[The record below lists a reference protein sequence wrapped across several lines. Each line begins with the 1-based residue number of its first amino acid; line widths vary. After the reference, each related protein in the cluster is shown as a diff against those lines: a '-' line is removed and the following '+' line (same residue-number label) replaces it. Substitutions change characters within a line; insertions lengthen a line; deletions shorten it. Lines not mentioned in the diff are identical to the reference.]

1 MAAKMAIG
9 DGWVAARSGEEIPVV
24 DPATEEVIESVP
36 AGGPEDVDLAVEA
49 ASAAFA
55 EWSRTD
61 AEERATLIRRG
72 IGLVEESAKE
82 IADTLV
88 HEQGK
93 PVTEARGEL
102 QHFIHGLHYY
112 ADLATKVRGA
122 YQELP
127 SALGPAFG
135 VVIRRPIGVVAA
147 IVPYNYPLTLLG
159 TKVGPALATGNTVI
173 VKPSETTPLATLR
186 VAELMRE
193 AGLPAGVLNVVTGTG
208 PVAGEALVAHPGVR
222 RVAFTGGSDTGRRV
236 MELAGPQFKRVT
248 LELGGSDPVIV
259 CPDADLGKAAKG
271 TLIGR
276 FWNNGQSC
284 LATKR
289 AYVFSEVY
297 EEFVERLAAGV
308 QRYEPGEGW
317 TKAEKPKIRIGPLNS
332 ARGRDTVARQLDESL
347 GKGAKVVAGGGR
359 PEGLEK
365 GFFFSPTV
373 VTDAAPD
380 SPVATEEVFGPVL
393 PVFRI
398 NDIDEGF
405 RLANASPYGLG
416 SSIWTH
422 DVRLIHRA
430 AQEIEAG
437 MTWVNQIHYGY
448 DEMPFGGVKQ
458 SGIGKEHGAE
468 ALDYYTELKS
478 LVVGDLA

>member
-1 MAAKMAIG
+1 MAKMAIG
-9 DGWVAARSGEEIPVV
+9 DDWVAARSGAELEVV
-24 DPATEEVIESVP
+24 DPATEDVIESVP
-36 AGGPEDVDLAVEA
+36 AGGPADVELAAKA
-49 ASAAFA
+49 ASNAFA
-55 EWSRTD
+55 AWSKTD
-61 AEERATLIRRG
+61 AEERAKLIRK
-72 IGLVEESAKE
+72 GLALIEGSAQE
-82 IADTLV
+82 IAETLV

-93 PVTEARGEL
+93 PLVEARGEL
-102 QHFIHGLHYY
+102 QHFVHGMEYY

-135 VVIRRPIGVVAA
+135 MVIRRPIGVVAA
-147 IVPYNYPLTLLG
+147 IIPFNYPLTLMG

-173 VKPSETTPLATLR
+173 VKPSETTPLATLK
-186 VAELMRE
+186 VVELMRE

-208 PVAGEALVAHPGVR
+208 DAAGRALVDHPDVR
-222 RVAFTGGSDTGRRV
+222 RIAFTGSSSSGRRV
-236 MELAGPQFKRVT
+236 MEIAGPQFKRVT

-259 CPDADLGKAAKG
+259 CPDADLDKAAKS

-297 EEFVERLAAGV
+297 EDFVERLAAGA

-332 ARGRDTVARQLDESL
+332 QRQRDTIERQLEESL
-347 GKGAKVVAGGGR
+347 HKGGKVVTGGDR
-359 PEGLEK
+359 PKERDR
-365 GFFFSPTV
+365 GFFFAPTV
-373 VTDAAPD
+373 VTDSAHD
-380 SPVATEEVFGPVL
+380 SPVVTEEVFGPVL

-398 NDIDEGF
+398 TDIDEGI
-405 RLANASPYGLG
+405 RLANATQFGLG

-422 DVRLIHRA
+422 DVRLIHKA

-448 DEMPFGGVKQ
+448 DEMPFGGIKQ

-478 LVVGDLA
+478 VVVGDLV

>member
-1 MAAKMAIG
+1 MAKMAIG
-9 DGWVAARSGEEIPVV
+9 EGWAAARSGQEMPVI

-36 AGGPEDVDLAVEA
+36 AGGPEDIDLAAKE
-49 ASAAFA
+49 ASAAFVQ
-55 EWSRTD
+55 WSRTD
-61 AEERATLIRRG
+61 AEERAKLIRK
-72 IGLVEESAKE
+72 GLALIEENSKE
-82 IADTLV
+82 IAETLV

-93 PVTEARGEL
+93 PMTEARGEL
-102 QHFIHGLHYY
+102 QHFIHGMEYY

-135 VVIRRPIGVVAA
+135 MVIRRPIGVVGA
-147 IVPYNYPLTLLG
+147 IVPYNYPLTLMG
-159 TKVGPALATGNTVI
+159 TKVGPALVTGNTVI
-173 VKPSETTPLATLR
+173 MKPSETTPLATLR
-186 VAELMRE
+186 VAEFMRE
-193 AGLPAGVLNVVTGTG
+193 AGLPPGVLNVVTGTG
-208 PVAGEALVAHPGVR
+208 PVAGEALVRHPDVR
-222 RVAFTGGSDTGRRV
+222 RIAFTGGSNTGRKV
-236 MELAGPQFKRVT
+236 MEIAGPQFKRVT

-259 CPDADLGKAAKG
+259 CPDADLDKAAKS

-297 EEFVERLAAGV
+297 EEFVERLAAGA

-317 TKAEKPKIRIGPLNS
+317 TKPEKPKIRIGPLGS
-332 ARGRDTVARQLDESL
+332 ARQRDTIARQLEESL
-347 GKGAKVVAGGGR
+347 AKGGKLVVGGR
-359 PEGLEK
+359 RPKERAE
-365 GFFFSPTV
+365 GFFFTPTV
-373 VTDAAPD
+373 VTDAAQD
-380 SPVATEEVFGPVL
+380 SPVATEEVFGPIL

-398 NDIDEGF
+398 NDIDEGI

-422 DVRLIHRA
+422 DIRLIHKA

-468 ALDYYTELKS
+468 ALDSYTELKS
-478 LVVGDLA
+478 IVVGDLE

>member
-1 MAAKMAIG
+1 MAKMAIG
-9 DGWVAARSGEEIPVV
+9 EGWAAARSGEEMSIV
-24 DPATEEVIESVP
+24 DPATEEVIQTVP
-36 AGGPEDVDLAVEA
+36 AGADEDVDLAVKE
-49 ASAAFA
+49 ASAAFVQ
-55 EWSRTD
+55 WSTTD
-61 AEERATLIRRG
+61 AEERAKLIRK
-72 IGLVEESAKE
+72 GLALIEGSSKD
-82 IADTLV
+82 IAETLV

-93 PVTEARGEL
+93 PMTEARGEL
-102 QHFIHGLHYY
+102 QHFVHGMEYY
-112 ADLATKVRGA
+112 ADLATKMRGA

-135 VVIRRPIGVVAA
+135 MVIRRPIGVVGA
-147 IVPYNYPLTLLG
+147 IVPYNYPLTLMG

-193 AGLPAGVLNVVTGTG
+193 AGLPPGVLNVVTGTG
-208 PVAGEALVAHPGVR
+208 PVAGKALVSHPDVR
-222 RVAFTGGSDTGRRV
+222 RIAFTGGSNTGRKV
-236 MELAGPQFKRVT
+236 MEIAGPQFKRVT
-248 LELGGSDPVIV
+248 LELGGSDPVII
-259 CPDADLGKAAKG
+259 CPDADLEKAAKS

-276 FWNNGQSC
+276 YWNNGQSC

-297 EEFVERLAAGV
+297 EEFVERLVAGA

-317 TKAEKPKIRIGPLNS
+317 TKPEKPKIRIGPLNS
-332 ARGRDTVARQLDESL
+332 AQQRDTVARQLEESL
-347 GKGAKVVAGGGR
+347 DKGGKVVAGGSR
-359 PEGLEK
+359 PKERDK
-365 GFFFSPTV
+365 GFFFTPTI
-373 VTDAAPD
+373 VTDAAHD

-398 NDIDEGF
+398 NDVDEGI
-405 RLANASPYGLG
+405 RMANASPYGLG

-422 DVRLIHRA
+422 DIRLIHKA

-478 LVVGDLA
+478 VVVGDLE